1 MNLDSKKAI
10 RIARA
15 ILAGDVDIEAPRRS
29 GYSSIPLF
37 LAGMGAGLALG
48 VLFAPSSGEETRTYL
63 ADSARQG
70 LDKAK
75 IKGEE
80 FSRRAQEAVNRG
92 KEAITRGKEAVSETV
107 DTAKQSAKQSY
118 YGEKTNVS

>member
-15 ILAGDVDIEAPRRS
+15 ILAGDVDIEAPRRT

-48 VLFAPSSGEETRTYL
+48 VLFAPSSGEETRMYL

-75 IKGEE
+75 AKGEE
-80 FSRRAQEAVNRG
+80 FSRRAQDAVTRG
-92 KEAITRGKEAVSETV
+92 KEAVTRGKEAVSETV
-107 DTAKQSAKQSY
+107 ESAKQSAKQSY

>member
-37 LAGMGAGLALG
+37 LAGLGTGLALG
-48 VLFAPSSGEETRTYL
+48 VLFAPGSGEETRMYL

-75 IKGEE
+75 TKGEE
-80 FSRRAQEAVNRG
+80 FSRRAQDVV
-92 KEAITRGKEAVSETV
+92 TRGKEAVTRGKETV
-107 DTAKQSAKQSY
+107 SESMDAAKQSAKQAY

>member
-48 VLFAPSSGEETRTYL
+48 VLFAPSSGEETRMYL

>member
-37 LAGMGAGLALG
+37 LAGLGTGLALG
-48 VLFAPSSGEETRTYL
+48 VLFAPGSGEETRMYL

-75 IKGEE
+75 AKGEE
-80 FSRRAQEAVNRG
+80 ISRRAQDAVNRG
-92 KEAITRGKEAVSETV
+92 KEAVTRGKEAVSESV
-107 DTAKQSAKQSY
+107 DSAKQSAKQAY

>member
-37 LAGMGAGLALG
+37 LVGMGAGLALG
-48 VLFAPSSGEETRTYL
+48 VLFALSSGEETRIYL
-63 ADSARQG
+63 ADSAQQG

-75 IKGEE
+75 AKGEE
-80 FSRRAQEAVNRG
+80 FSRRAQDAVTRG
-92 KEAITRGKEAVSETV
+92 KEAVTRGKEAVSETV
-107 DTAKQSAKQSY
+107 ESAKQSY

>member
-48 VLFAPSSGEETRTYL
+48 VLFAPSSGEETRMYL

-75 IKGEE
+75 AKGEE
-80 FSRRAQEAVNRG
+80 FSRRAQDAVTRG
-92 KEAITRGKEAVSETV
+92 KEAVTRGKEAVSETV
-107 DTAKQSAKQSY
+107 EAAKQSAKQSY

>member
-37 LAGMGAGLALG
+37 LAGLGTGLALG
-48 VLFAPSSGEETRTYL
+48 VLFAPNSGEETRMYL

-75 IKGEE
+75 AKGEE
-80 FSRRAQEAVNRG
+80 FSRRAQDVVTRG
-92 KEAITRGKEAVSETV
+92 KEVVTRGKEAVSETV
-107 DTAKQSAKQSY
+107 DSAKQSAKQAY

>member
-15 ILAGDVDIEAPRRS
+15 ILAGDVDIEAPRRR

-37 LAGMGAGLALG
+37 LAGLGTGLALG
-48 VLFAPSSGEETRTYL
+48 VLFAPGSGEETRMYL

-75 IKGEE
+75 AKGEE
-80 FSRRAQEAVNRG
+80 YSRRAQDVVKRG
-92 KEAITRGKEAVSETV
+92 KEAVTRGKEAVSEGV
-107 DTAKQSAKQSY
+107 DSAKQSAKQAY